1 MLSQGPV
8 YHYHGATVLMKPRVS
23 VALAYWENAVCS
35 DGNGLLYQKGIRVI
49 RLKKH
54 STVAV
59 RKKVHY
65 PERMKNLYEERKIIG
80 TPIGGNK
87 HSPY

>member
-1 MLSQGPV
+1 
-8 YHYHGATVLMKPRVS
+8 MKPRVS
-23 VALAYWENAVCS
+23 VALAYRENAVCS
-35 DGNGLLYQKGIRVI
+35 DGNGLRYKKTIRVI

-54 STVAV
+54 STVAI

-65 PERMKNLYEERKIIG
+65 PERMENLYEERNIID
-80 TPIGGNK
+80 TPIIGNK